1 MIRNVICLFCLFF
14 MLSCKSID
22 LYYPNYANCSGYKS
36 LFVVD
41 TIQIDDPVSVL
52 TNSGYCFV
60 MSKQAFDSFSGNEDS
75 LFKRPDTFLLNE
87 YLPMSVSI
95 ELFRKYVL
103 ANSFSYFD
111 FLIPIEFD
119 KKGIKDLKIFTRK
132 PDYFLLVLIRGDYYN
147 GAYTGFDGPPTINL
161 RNNKFSFYKIA
172 IPCYLK

>member
-22 LYYPNYANCSGYKS
+22 LYYPNY
-36 LFVVD
+36 

>member
-14 MLSCKSID
+14 ILSCKSVD
-22 LYYPNYANCSGYKS
+22 LNYPDYVNQDGYKS
-36 LFVVD
+36 LYVVD

-52 TNSGYCFV
+52 TKSGYCFV
-60 MSKQAFDSFSGNEDS
+60 MSHQAFSSFNGKEKT
-75 LFKRPDTFLLNE
+75 LFKREDVFLLE
-87 YLPMSVSI
+87 LRLPIYIPS
-95 ELFRKYVL
+95 ELYNKYVL

>member
-36 LFVVD
+36 LYVVD

-75 LFKRPDTFLLNE
+75 LFKRPD
-87 YLPMSVSI
+87 
-95 ELFRKYVL
+95 
-103 ANSFSYFD
+103 
-111 FLIPIEFD
+111 
-119 KKGIKDLKIFTRK
+119 
-132 PDYFLLVLIRGDYYN
+132 YYN

>member
-36 LFVVD
+36 LYVVD

-60 MSKQAFDSFSGNEDS
+60 MSKQAF
-75 LFKRPDTFLLNE
+75 TFLLNE

>member
-1 MIRNVICLFCLFF
+1 MFRNGAYLCFLFLI
-14 MLSCKSID
+14 LSCKSVD
-22 LYYPNYANCSGYKS
+22 LNYPDYANQDGYKS
-36 LFVVD
+36 LYVVD

-60 MSKQAFDSFSGNEDS
+60 MSKQAFDLFSGNEDS

>member
-36 LFVVD
+36 LYVVD

-87 YLPMSVSI
+87 YLPMSVS
-95 ELFRKYVL
+95 
-103 ANSFSYFD
+103 FSYFD

-147 GAYTGFDGPPTINL
+147 GAYTRFDGPPTINL

>member
-1 MIRNVICLFCLFF
+1 MFRNGIYLFVLFLI
-14 MLSCKSID
+14 LSCKSID
-22 LYYPNYANCSGYKS
+22 LDYPDYANSSGYKS
-36 LFVVD
+36 LYVVD
-41 TIQIDDPVSVL
+41 TIQIDNPVSVL
-52 TNSGYCFV
+52 TKSGYCFV
-60 MSKQAFDSFSGNEDS
+60 MSKQAFDSFNGNENS

-95 ELFRKYVL
+95 KLFRKYVL
-103 ANSFSYFD
+103 ANSYSYFD

-119 KKGIKDLKIFTRK
+119 KKGIKYLKIFNRE

-161 RNNKFSFYKIA
+161 RNNKFSFYKVA

>member
-1 MIRNVICLFCLFF
+1 MN
-14 MLSCKSID
+14 
-22 LYYPNYANCSGYKS
+22 
-36 LFVVD
+36 VVD

>member
-36 LFVVD
+36 LYVVD

-95 ELFRKYVL
+95 ECFVSMYWQIH
-103 ANSFSYFD
+103 
-111 FLIPIEFD
+111 FLILIFLFQLNLI
-119 KKGIKDLKIFTRK
+119 KKGLKILR
-132 PDYFLLVLIRGDYYN
+132 FLLESRITFFWYWFEVITIMGLIRDL
-147 GAYTGFDGPPTINL
+147 TVHLQLIWEIISSLSIRLQFLVI
-161 RNNKFSFYKIA
+161 
-172 IPCYLK
+172 

>member
-1 MIRNVICLFCLFF
+1 MFRNGAYLCFLFLI
-14 MLSCKSID
+14 LSCKSVD
-22 LYYPNYANCSGYKS
+22 LNYPDYANQDGYKS
-36 LFVVD
+36 LYVVD

-95 ELFRKYVL
+95 ELFRKYVS